1 MLDKFIDW
9 LDNFF
14 DQLLCEHD
22 WELAY
27 ESYDSK
33 GKIQYHYI
41 CLDCGKKRISS
52 FRL

>member
-14 DQLLCEHD
+14 DQLTCNHD

-27 ESYDSK
+27 ESYNSK

-41 CLDCGKKRISS
+41 CLDCGKKQILSYK
-52 FRL
+52 L